1 MKVAFTRSE
10 NLVILNAVDY
20 YFSLLTGFSGDAF
33 SFSDNLYLPSTELTY
48 GESEELH
55 DSIMEKIQGNEIVRL
70 TDDEFYFVEDALT
83 AYRSYGYSLRA
94 ATKSNTKAHK
104 EVVRAL
110 PIIARTLSKIRS
122 FYE

>member
-48 GESEELH
+48 GESEE
-55 DSIMEKIQGNEIVRL
+55 
-70 TDDEFYFVEDALT
+70 
-83 AYRSYGYSLRA
+83 
-94 ATKSNTKAHK
+94 
-104 EVVRAL
+104 
-110 PIIARTLSKIRS
+110 
-122 FYE
+122 